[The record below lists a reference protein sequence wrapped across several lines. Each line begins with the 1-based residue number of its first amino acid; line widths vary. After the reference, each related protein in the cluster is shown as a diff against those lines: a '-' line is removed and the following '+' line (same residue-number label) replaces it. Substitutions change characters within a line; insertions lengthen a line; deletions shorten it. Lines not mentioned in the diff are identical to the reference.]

1 MKIRFRSIKAIE
13 EFLDIVNRF
22 SAEIDIKSKRTT
34 VDGKSMMGIFSLD
47 LSNPVEVTAIGC
59 YATSSAASASFTVRN
74 LNAPSLM
81 RMMRSSSATV
91 SPGATY
97 SRRTK

>member
-1 MKIRFRSIKAIE
+1 MKIRFRSIKAIG

-47 LSNPVEVTAIGC
+47 LSNPVEVTAIGNESDQVYEAISK
-59 YATSSAASASFTVRN
+59 YAA
-74 LNAPSLM
+74 
-81 RMMRSSSATV
+81 
-91 SPGATY
+91 
-97 SRRTK
+97 

>member
-47 LSNPVEVTAIGC
+47 LSNPVEVTAI
-59 YATSSAASASFTVRN
+59 
-74 LNAPSLM
+74 
-81 RMMRSSSATV
+81 
-91 SPGATY
+91 
-97 SRRTK
+97 

>member
-22 SAEIDIKSKRTT
+22 SAERTT

-47 LSNPVEVTAIGC
+47 LSNPVEVTAIGNESDQVYEAISK
-59 YATSSAASASFTVRN
+59 YAA
-74 LNAPSLM
+74 
-81 RMMRSSSATV
+81 
-91 SPGATY
+91 
-97 SRRTK
+97 

>member
-13 EFLDIVNRF
+13 EFLDNRF

-47 LSNPVEVTAIGC
+47 LSNPVEVTAIGNESDQV
-59 YATSSAASASFTVRN
+59 YEAISKYVA
-74 LNAPSLM
+74 
-81 RMMRSSSATV
+81 
-91 SPGATY
+91 
-97 SRRTK
+97 

>member
-1 MKIRFRSIKAIE
+1 MKIRFRSINAIE

-47 LSNPVEVTAIGC
+47 LSQTSFNQLFTDITAFFVQNFVMDKN
-59 YATSSAASASFTVRN
+59 YV
-74 LNAPSLM
+74 
-81 RMMRSSSATV
+81 
-91 SPGATY
+91 
-97 SRRTK
+97 

>member
-34 VDGKSMMGIFSLD
+34 VDGKSM
-47 LSNPVEVTAIGC
+47 IGLVK
-59 YATSSAASASFTVRN
+59 SSGGYCN
-74 LNAPSLM
+74 W
-81 RMMRSSSATV
+81 
-91 SPGATY
+91 
-97 SRRTK
+97 K